1 MCNTS
6 EQLLK
11 TLCWERVEYNT
22 LLQQAQCFSEK
33 YATMISCLNQ
43 EVPHERDV
51 ITALQNIEKDALTYL
66 RNLYI
71 KKRQPGATHV
81 LLFLISDER
90 RNRKPYALPV
100 HYVPYKSIRDQ
111 FVRDLTDNIK
121 REMMKMSLTPFGMS
135 DSFARFS

>member
-1 MCNTS
+1 
-6 EQLLK
+6 
-11 TLCWERVEYNT
+11 
-22 LLQQAQCFSEK
+22 
-33 YATMISCLNQ
+33 MISCLNQ
-43 EVPHERDV
+43 EVSRETDV
-51 ITALQNIEKDALTYL
+51 ITALENIEKDTLTYF

-100 HYVPYKSIRDQ
+100 QHVPYKSIKDQ
-111 FVRDLTDNIK
+111 FLRDLTDSIK
-121 REMMKMSLTPFGMS
+121 REMINMSLKPVGMS